1 MYNRWITPSIFESV
15 DQSLGIVDEY
25 TLGQRLPD
33 QAPSIL
39 QNHWDSWVSFDDFQ
53 TIASSGMNLVRI
65 PIGFWAYNN
74 TGYPFI
80 QGAAPYLDKAI
91 GWARSTSPPLKVIID
106 LHGAPSSQNGFDNS
120 GQRRSSPGWLVD
132 GGWQGSTSQM
142 TLDVLNT
149 IAQKYADLS
158 YHDVVVGIELLNEPL
173 GYVLNNDNL
182 RQFYREGYRRVRQVS
197 DTVVVLQDAF
207 LPPSSFNGFMVP
219 SDLDVQWVAMDHHYY
234 QVFDDESVAMV
245 PWQHRQA
252 VCNSVDSFTGAD
264 KWTFIGEW
272 TAAMTD
278 CARYLNGYG
287 VGARYDG
294 TYPGSKYVGSCSW
307 ESNIANWPSS
317 YLNDTRGFIEAQMEA
332 FEANSQG
339 WIFWNFK
346 TESSAEWSLFTLQE
360 NNVFPNPV
368 TDRWFGPVCTAYYKD

>member
-1 MYNRWITPSIFESV
+1 
-15 DQSLGIVDEY
+15 
-25 TLGQRLPD
+25 
-33 QAPSIL
+33 
-39 QNHWDSWVSFDDFQ
+39 
-53 TIASSGMNLVRI
+53 MNLVRI
-65 PIGFWAYNN
+65 PIGFWAFDN

-80 QGAAPYLDKAI
+80 QGAAPYLDAAI
-91 GWARSTSPPLKVIID
+91 DWARNTNPPLRVIID

-120 GQRRSSPGWLVD
+120 GQRRPSPGWLVD
-132 GGWQGSTSQM
+132 GGWEGPTSQM

-149 IAQKYADLS
+149 IAQKYAQES
-158 YHDVVVGIELLNEPL
+158 YQDVVVGIELLNEPL
-173 GYVLNNDNL
+173 GSVLNNADL
-182 RQFYREGYRRVRQVS
+182 RQFYREGYGRVRQVS

-207 LPPSSFNGFMVP
+207 LPPSSYNGFMTP
-219 SDLDVQWVAMDHHYY
+219 SDLNVQWVAMDHHFY
-234 QVFDDESVAMV
+234 QVFDQGSVSMV

-252 VCNSVDSFTGAD
+252 VCNNVDSFTGAD

-278 CARYLNGYG
+278 CAPSLNGYG

-294 TYPGSKYVGSCSW
+294 TYPGSSYVGSCAW

-339 WIFWNFK
+339 WIFWTFK
-346 TESSAEWSLFTLQE
+346 TEMAHEWDMFVLMD

-368 TDRWFGPVCTAYYKD
+368 TSRWFGPVCTAYYKEKE

>member
-1 MYNRWITPSIFESV
+1 M
-15 DQSLGIVDEY
+15 DEY
-25 TLGQRLPD
+25 TLGQHLPYE
-33 QAPSIL
+33 APSIL
-39 QNHWDSWVSFDDFQ
+39 QNHWDSWVSFNDFQ

-65 PIGFWAYNN
+65 PIGFWAYDN
-74 TGYPFI
+74 TGYPFVS
-80 QGAAPYLDKAI
+80 GAAPYLDRAI
-91 GWARSTSPPLKVIID
+91 SWARSTIPPLKVIID

-120 GQRRSSPGWLVD
+120 GQRRPSPGWLVD
-132 GGWQGSTSQM
+132 GGWQGPTSKM
-142 TLDVLNT
+142 TLNVLNT
-149 IAQKYADLS
+149 IAQKYANPS

-173 GYVLNNDNL
+173 GPVLNNADL
-182 RQFYREGYRRVRQVS
+182 RQFYREGYGRVRQVS

-207 LPPSSFNGFMVP
+207 LPPSSYNGFLSP
-219 SDLDVQWVAMDHHYY
+219 SDMNAQWVAMDHHYY
-234 QVFDDESVAMV
+234 QVFDDASVAMA

-252 VCNSVDSFTGAD
+252 VCNNVGSFTGSD

-278 CARYLNGYG
+278 CAQHLNGYG

-294 TYPGSKYVGSCSW
+294 TYPGSTYVGSCSW
-307 ESNIANWPSS
+307 ESDISNWPSS
-317 YLNDTRGFIEAQMEA
+317 YLNDTRGFIEAQLDA

-360 NNVFPNPV
+360 HNVFPNPV
-368 TDRWFGPVCTAYYKD
+368 TDRWFAPVCTTYFQE